1 MGLETPSFCLLVQIR
16 MPDPGLG
23 PMLGQQVVQVENL
36 TKRYKGAKSCAVDG
50 ISFSVAAGEFFTLL
64 GPNGAGKTTTISILT
79 TTLSPTSGTARI
91 AGHDIAREAAKVRQ
105 SIGIIFQQPSLD
117 FNLTAE
123 ENIRFHA
130 VLYGLYPFRPT
141 FSTMPRAYR
150 QQVSELAALLGL
162 EHDMG
167 MPVKKFSGGMR
178 RKLEIIRSLLHRP
191 AILFLDEPSAGLDPA
206 SRRTLWEYLR
216 QVRRERGTTIFLTTH
231 YLDEAEEADRACII
245 NHGRIVAYG
254 APEQVKAQLT
264 ETYLVIDAQDHD
276 RLRDELRGL
285 QVAFSEGSPF
295 KVPVQG
301 SDVQKLLKAIE
312 TPLTVVKTHDPSLED
327 AYLEIIKEP

>member
-1 MGLETPSFCLLVQIR
+1 MTQR
-16 MPDPGLG
+16 
-23 PMLGQQVVQVENL
+23 VVEVENL
-36 TKRYKGAKSCAVDG
+36 TKRYRGAKTNAVDG

-79 TTLSPTSGTARI
+79 TTLAPTSGTAHI
-91 AGHDIAREAAKVRQ
+91 AGHDIRHEAAQVRQ
-105 SIGIIFQQPSLD
+105 NVGIIFQQPSLD

-123 ENIRFHA
+123 ENVRFHA

-141 FSTMPRAYR
+141 FSTMPRPYR

-162 EHDMG
+162 EEEMG
-167 MPVKKFSGGMR
+167 KPVRKFSGGMR

-191 AILFLDEPSAGLDPA
+191 GVLFLDEPTAGLDPV

-231 YLDEAEEADRACII
+231 YLDEAEEADQTCII
-245 NHGRIVAYG
+245 NNGRIVAYG
-254 APEQVKAQLT
+254 SPEQVKAQLT
-264 ETYLVIDAQDHD
+264 EAYLLLDATDRP
-276 RLRDELRGL
+276 RLRAELARL
-285 QVAFSEGSPF
+285 ALPFTESASFQVN
-295 KVPVQG
+295 VRG
-301 SDVQKLLKAIE
+301 SDIQTVLKAIE
-312 TPLTVVKTHDPSLED
+312 TPLSMVKTHDPSLED

>member
-1 MGLETPSFCLLVQIR
+1 MPNSASAPIR
-16 MPDPGLG
+16 
-23 PMLGQQVVQVENL
+23 GQYVVQVENL
-36 TKRYKGAKSCAVDG
+36 TKRYKGAKTCAVDG
-50 ISFSVAAGEFFTLL
+50 ISFSVGAGEFFTLL

-91 AGHDIAREAAKVRQ
+91 AGYDIGREAARVRQ
-105 SIGIIFQQPSLD
+105 NIGIIFQQPSLD

-141 FSTMPRAYR
+141 FSSMPRLYR

-167 MPVKKFSGGMR
+167 TPVKKFSGGMR
-178 RKLEIIRSLLHRP
+178 RKLEIIRSLLHEP
-191 AILFLDEPSAGLDPA
+191 AILFLDEPTAGLDPV

-231 YLDEAEEADRACII
+231 YLDEAEEADKACII

-254 APEQVKAQLT
+254 APEQVKGQLT
-264 ETYLVIDAQDHD
+264 ETYLIIDAADRD

-285 QVAFSEGSPF
+285 QVAFTEGSPF
-295 KVPVQG
+295 KVQVQG
-301 SDVQKLLKAIE
+301 PEVQKLLKDIQ
-312 TPLTVVKTHDPSLED
+312 TPLSLVKTHDPSLED

>member
-1 MGLETPSFCLLVQIR
+1 VAQP
-16 MPDPGLG
+16 
-23 PMLGQQVVQVENL
+23 VVEVESL
-36 TKRYKGAKSCAVDG
+36 TKRYRGAKTNAVDG

-79 TTLSPTSGTARI
+79 TTLTPTSGAARI
-91 AGHDIAREAAKVRQ
+91 AGYDIRREAAQVRQ

-123 ENIRFHA
+123 ENVRFHA

-141 FSTMPRAYR
+141 FSTMPRPYR

-162 EHDMG
+162 EQDMG
-167 MPVKKFSGGMR
+167 KPVKKFSGGMR

-191 AILFLDEPSAGLDPA
+191 GVLFLDEPTAGLDPV

-231 YLDEAEEADRACII
+231 YLDEAEEADQTCIV
-245 NHGRIVAYG
+245 NNGRIVADG
-254 APEQVKAQLT
+254 SPEQVKAQLT
-264 ETYLVIDAQDHD
+264 EAYLLMDAADRP
-276 RLRDELRGL
+276 RLRAELTRL
-285 QVAFSEGSPF
+285 ALPFTESSVF
-295 KVPVQG
+295 KVRVRGAEIQR
-301 SDVQKLLKAIE
+301 VLKTIE
-312 TPLTVVKTHDPSLED
+312 TPLSLVKTHDPSLED